1 MKVIGANFAKKVE
14 INNTGKNIVLG
25 YTDKSGKFRVIRV
38 DKDLEVW
45 ERITE
50 ENKFNFSRFPAYSS
64 SVRTPAS

>member
-38 DKDLEVW
+38 D
-45 ERITE
+45 RIWKSGNE
-50 ENKFNFSRFPAYSS
+50 SLKKINLNLAHRWGGGS
-64 SVRTPAS
+64 